1 LRATL
6 SRTFCDFATDL
17 FESLSK
23 ISRLHNGKRKQGENS
38 LNDVDVKQCESS
50 LINVKENF
58 IENKN
63 IGYKI
68 IQQQLL
74 FTDAQKTRYQL
85 EWFF

>member
-1 LRATL
+1 
-6 SRTFCDFATDL
+6 
-17 FESLSK
+17 
-23 ISRLHNGKRKQGENS
+23 
-38 LNDVDVKQCESS
+38 
-50 LINVKENF
+50 VKENF